1 MNENENN
8 KRQFRRIEQYASQV
22 ENEYLLATKKLI
34 ALIRK
39 TKIDSSTPFLFEDY
53 PELDRGARKIFEE
66 LSAGVR
72 MKIVNGITSEWEA
85 SNIANDQ
92 RIEEFIS
99 KSKIDKLPAVFFGRN
114 KEARDSFVNR
124 TSGKLGLNL
133 SKKIWRY
140 TEQFRQE
147 VEMSIDVGVSE
158 GRSAAQI
165 SRDIRKYLHEPDKLF
180 RRVRDKRGVLRLS
193 KNAKAYH
200 PGQGVYRSS
209 YKNAMRLARTETNM
223 AYRTADHLRWQKLPF
238 VQGFEVKLS
247 NNHPVE
253 DICDE
258 LKGKYPKDFK
268 FVGWHPNCRCYVVS
282 VLPTEQE
289 YDKIEQAFLNG
300 ETDFTSSQ
308 QIDSPP
314 EGFKKW
320 VREHQEQLQ
329 NAEERGTLPFF
340 VIDNQQY
347 VTV

>member
-133 SKKIWRY
+133 SKKIWRLH
-140 TEQFRQE
+140 RA
-147 VEMSIDVGVSE
+147 VPSRGRDV
-158 GRSAAQI
+158 
-165 SRDIRKYLHEPDKLF
+165 
-180 RRVRDKRGVLRLS
+180 
-193 KNAKAYH
+193 N
-200 PGQGVYRSS
+200 
-209 YKNAMRLARTETNM
+209 
-223 AYRTADHLRWQKLPF
+223 
-238 VQGFEVKLS
+238 
-247 NNHPVE
+247 
-253 DICDE
+253 
-258 LKGKYPKDFK
+258 
-268 FVGWHPNCRCYVVS
+268 
-282 VLPTEQE
+282 
-289 YDKIEQAFLNG
+289 
-300 ETDFTSSQ
+300 
-308 QIDSPP
+308 
-314 EGFKKW
+314 
-320 VREHQEQLQ
+320 
-329 NAEERGTLPFF
+329 
-340 VIDNQQY
+340 
-347 VTV
+347 